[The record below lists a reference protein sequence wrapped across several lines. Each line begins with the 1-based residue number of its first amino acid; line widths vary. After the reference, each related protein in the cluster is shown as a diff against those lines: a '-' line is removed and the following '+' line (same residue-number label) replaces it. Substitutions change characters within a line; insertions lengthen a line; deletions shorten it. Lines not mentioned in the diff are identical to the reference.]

1 MSGGRAEFEI
11 LALRD
16 ERWVLEETRETESA
30 ARQVSKGILNKP
42 RVGGVKIV
50 KSWKRADGQVTE
62 TVIMEETRAVTDA
75 PVTIVPIDEAPQ
87 CTQLNDFYKLDSRL
101 TMSRLLRKYV
111 EQVFLTPTE
120 LLHNYKALKKFQD
133 ADSLYPSA
141 VDRVATVQ
149 AKASGSDAKA
159 RRDELH
165 KFAAQASARVRKV
178 EESGSLPELKGTD
191 FKAAYERIKR
201 SAPPDEAAYNAL
213 VVLCRDLVQH
223 RDWLAKLA
231 RIAELI
237 QPDGDEEILTLFDR
251 VMADLIATPAALQ
264 DILGQHRNLGA
275 ALNAIIELHDT
286 GVPAE
291 KSDAREDIAKIGP
304 LIANGRM
311 RETRISLIERLCRQL
326 GSPQPLSKNDPS
338 KEKDTIKEV
347 VAKLFRANGILG
359 GPDAAAAM
367 TRRYVYLQEGGG
379 LTALKNSVG
388 GVCASMKDLLDR
400 VIYLLELAKSELGKD
415 LRETISTQLSQL
427 IEVNDLSSLAPGA
440 KDVTEKLLAVKRI
453 FETLKGEGAKG
464 LAPEE
469 QQRLVERLD
478 TLLAEFIKREGIIEK
493 LDNPAAPLRD
503 RAMRLVE
510 FCGSG
515 ILPDGRALRAA
526 RERVV
531 THLRQPNFDRAFIEG
546 LTDPAKTAELL
557 RDFHGRLVR
566 AGFR

>member
-16 ERWVLEETRETESA
+16 ERWVLDETRETESA
-30 ARQVSKGILNKP
+30 ARQIAKTIINKP
-42 RVGGVKIV
+42 RVGGVRII

-62 TVIMEETRAVTDA
+62 TVIHEEQRQVVDA
-75 PVTIVPIDEAPQ
+75 PVTIVPIDDAPQ
-87 CTQLNDFYKLDSRL
+87 CSKLNDFYELDSRL
-101 TMSRLLRKYV
+101 TMGRLLRKYV

-133 ADSLYPSA
+133 ADTLYPSA

-149 AKASGSDAKA
+149 AKASGTDAKA

-165 KFAAQASARVRKV
+165 KFAAQATVRVRKV
-178 EESGSLPELKGTD
+178 EESGSLPDFKGTD
-191 FKAAYERIKR
+191 FKAAYDRIKR
-201 SAPPDEAAYNAL
+201 TAPPDEASYLAL

-237 QPDGDEEILTLFDR
+237 QPEGDDEILQLFDR
-251 VMADLIATPAALQ
+251 VMADLVATPSALQ
-264 DILGQHRNLGA
+264 DILGQHRNLAA
-275 ALNAIIELHDT
+275 ALGAIIELHDN
-286 GVPAE
+286 GQAAE
-291 KSDAREDIAKIGP
+291 KSDARDEIAKIGP
-304 LIANGRM
+304 LIASGQM
-311 RETRISLIERLCRQL
+311 RETRLSLIERLCRQL
-326 GSPQPLSKNDPS
+326 GSPAPLSKNDPS
-338 KEKDTIKEV
+338 KERDAIKEI
-347 VAKLFRANGILG
+347 VAKLFRADGILG

-367 TRRYVYLQEGGG
+367 TKRFVYLQEGGG
-379 LTALKNSVG
+379 LSALKNSVG
-388 GVCASMKDLLDR
+388 GVVSTMKDMLDR

-415 LRETISTQLSQL
+415 LRETISDQLSKL
-427 IEVNDLSSLAPGA
+427 IEVNDLNSLAPGA

-453 FETLKGEGAKG
+453 FETLKGEGSNG
-464 LAPEE
+464 LPDAER
-469 QQRLVERLD
+469 QRLVERLD

-493 LDNPAAPLRD
+493 LDNPSAPLRD

-546 LTDPAKTAELL
+546 LTDPAKCAELL
-557 RDFHGRLVR
+557 REFHGRLVR

>member
-1 MSGGRAEFEI
+1 MSGGRAEFEV

-30 ARQVSKGILNKP
+30 ARQIAKAILNKP
-42 RVGGVKIV
+42 RVGGIRIV
-50 KSWKRADGQVTE
+50 KSWRRADGQVTE
-62 TVIMEETRAVTDA
+62 TKVHEEVRQVAEA
-75 PVTIVPIDEAPQ
+75 PVTIVPIDDAPL
-87 CTQLNDFYKLDSRL
+87 CAQLDDFYRLDSRL
-101 TMSRLLRKYV
+101 TMGRLLRKYV

-133 ADSLYPSA
+133 ADTLYPSA

-149 AKASGSDAKA
+149 AKAAGIDAKA
-159 RRDELH
+159 RREELH
-165 KFAAQASARVRKV
+165 KFAAQAAQRVRRI
-178 EESGSLPELKGTD
+178 EESGSLPDLKGKD
-191 FKAAYERIKR
+191 FKGAYERIKR
-201 SAPPDEAAYNAL
+201 MAPPDEAAYMAL

-237 QPDGDEEILTLFDR
+237 DHDGDEEILTLFDR
-251 VMADLIATPAALQ
+251 VMADLVATPAALQ

-275 ALNAIIELHDT
+275 ALYAIIDLHDN
-286 GVPAE
+286 GQPAE
-291 KSDAREDIAKIGP
+291 RSDAREEIAKIGP
-304 LIANGRM
+304 LIAAGRM
-311 RETRISLIERLCRQL
+311 RETRLSLIERLCRQL
-326 GSPQPLSKNDPS
+326 GSPAPLSKNDPE
-338 KEKDTIKEV
+338 KERDVVKDV

-367 TRRYVYLQEGGG
+367 TRRFVYLQEGGG

-388 GVCASMKDLLDR
+388 GVVSTVKDMLDR

-415 LRETISTQLSQL
+415 LNETITDQLRKL
-427 IEVNDLSSLAPGA
+427 IEVNDLNSLAPGA
-440 KDVTEKLLAVKRI
+440 KDVTEKLLMVKRI
-453 FETLKGEGAKG
+453 FETLKVATG
-464 LAPEE
+464 LPDEE
-469 QQRLVERLD
+469 RARLVERLD

-531 THLRQPNFDRAFIEG
+531 THLRQPNFDRALIEG
-546 LTDPAKTAELL
+546 LTDPAKCAELL

>member
-30 ARQVSKGILNKP
+30 ARQVAKGVLNKP
-42 RVGGVKIV
+42 RVGGVKVV
-50 KSWKRADGQVTE
+50 KSWHRADGQTTE
-62 TVIMEETRAVTDA
+62 TVVLEETRAVADP

-87 CTQLNDFYKLDSRL
+87 CSQLSDFYKLDSRL
-101 TMSRLLRKYV
+101 TMGRLLRKYV

-120 LLHNYKALKKFQD
+120 LMHNYKALKKLQE
-133 ADSLYPSA
+133 ADTLYPSA
-141 VDRVATVQ
+141 VDRVASVQ
-149 AKASGSDAKA
+149 AKAAGTDAKV

-165 KFAAQASARVRKV
+165 KFAAQASQRVRKV
-178 EESGSLPELKGTD
+178 EESGSLPDIKGTD
-191 FKAAYERIKR
+191 FKASYERVKR
-201 SAPPDEAAYNAL
+201 MAPPDEAAYMGL

-237 QPDGDEEILTLFDR
+237 QPDGEEEILTLFDR
-251 VMADLIATPAALQ
+251 VMADLVATPAALQ
-264 DILGQHRNLGA
+264 DILGAHRNLGA
-275 ALNAIIELHDT
+275 ALSAIIDLHDNGT
-286 GVPAE
+286 PAE
-291 KSDAREDIAKIGP
+291 KSDARDEIAKIGP
-304 LIANGRM
+304 LIASGRM

-326 GSPQPLSKNDPS
+326 GSSQPLSRNDPD
-338 KEKDTIKEV
+338 KERDTIKEV
-347 VAKLFRANGILG
+347 IGKLFRANGILG

-388 GVCASMKDLLDR
+388 GVCGSMKDLLDR

-415 LRETISTQLSQL
+415 LRETISSQLSLL
-427 IEVNDLSSLAPGA
+427 IEVNDLSSLAPEA
-440 KDVTEKLLAVKRI
+440 KDVTEKLFAVKRI
-453 FETLKGEGAKG
+453 FEALKGDGAKG
-464 LAPEE
+464 LPDEE
-469 QQRLVERLD
+469 RARLVERLD

-493 LDNPAAPLRD
+493 LDNPQAPLRD

-531 THLRQPNFDRAFIEG
+531 THLRQPNFDRALIEG
-546 LTDPAKTAELL
+546 MTDPAKCAELL